1 MYDCRTI
8 DIENALQ
15 AALNALGIKASAPPV
30 PADLMPCVY
39 VYRTGGFSQNYVQ
52 DAHSVDFDCY
62 AENEAAAM
70 ARADQITEYV
80 RALPEAQ
87 GLSAYVYATSITTL
101 PYNNPDPN
109 HYALARATVSAQIIT
124 RVTHEKEG

>member
-1 MYDCRTI
+1 MYDCQTI
-8 DIENALQ
+8 DIEDTLQ
-15 AALNALGIKASAPPV
+15 AALNAAGIVASAPPV
-30 PADLMPCVY
+30 PANLKPCVF

-70 ARADQITEYV
+70 AKACELTAWV
-80 RALPEAQ
+80 NALPQAQ
-87 GLSAYVYATSITTL
+87 GLDTTVYAATITTL

-109 HYALARATVSAQIIT
+109 HYTLARATFSVQIIT
-124 RVTHEKEG
+124 RVAH